1 MWNSLRT
8 VLLLV
13 ALVVI
18 GLMAINFLTNIVPIL
33 ITAVAAFVL
42 GRLSVNY
49 DLMGVVRG
57 LLNRRQPAPKATTV
71 VEGSASRTTTTSK
84 PAATSKPTVTPV
96 DSSLKERQER
106 LKEADAPKQ
115 EALLDTD
122 FQIKTPEQIE
132 AEARAREQELTKK
145 AEAPSPDAVAA
156 ALEERKKRLLGGQ

>member
-33 ITAVAAFVL
+33 ITAAAAFVL

-71 VEGSASRTTTTSK
+71 VEGTAL
-84 PAATSKPTVTPV
+84 VTPV
-96 DSSLKERQER
+96 DASLKERQER
-106 LKEADAPKQ
+106 LKEAEAPKQ
-115 EALLDTD
+115 AALLDTD

-132 AEARAREQELTKK
+132 AEARARELELAKK

-156 ALEERKKRLLGGQ
+156 ALEARKKRLLGGQ

>member
-33 ITAVAAFVL
+33 ITAAAAFVL

-71 VEGSASRTTTTSK
+71 VEGTALVK
-84 PAATSKPTVTPV
+84 PAATPTATVIPV
-96 DSSLKERQER
+96 DASLKERQER
-106 LKEADAPKQ
+106 LKEAEAPKQ
-115 EALLDTD
+115 DALLDTD

-156 ALEERKKRLLGGQ
+156 ALEARKKRLLGGQ

>member
-33 ITAVAAFVL
+33 ITAAAAFVL

-71 VEGSASRTTTTSK
+71 VEGTALVK
-84 PAATSKPTVTPV
+84 PAATPTATVTPV
-96 DSSLKERQER
+96 DASLKERQER
-106 LKEADAPKQ
+106 LKEAEAPKQ
-115 EALLDTD
+115 DALLDTD
-122 FQIKTPEQIE
+122 FQIKTP
-132 AEARAREQELTKK
+132 RTSRSRLPSRSRPKP
-145 AEAPSPDAVAA
+145 APVN
-156 ALEERKKRLLGGQ
+156 RN

>member
-8 VLLLV
+8 VLLVV

-57 LLNRRQPAPKATTV
+57 LLNRRQPAPKATSV
-71 VEGSASRTTTTSK
+71 VAGSATAKPVATSK
-84 PAATSKPTVTPV
+84 PAAAPV
-96 DSSLKERQER
+96 DTTLKERQER
-106 LKEADAPKQ
+106 LKEAEAPKQ
-115 EALLDTD
+115 EVLLDTS
-122 FQIKTPEQIE
+122 FEVKSPEQIE
-132 AEARAREQELTKK
+132 AEARAREQELIQK
-145 AEAPSPDAVAA
+145 AQAPSPDAVAA

>member
-33 ITAVAAFVL
+33 ITAAAAFVL

-71 VEGSASRTTTTSK
+71 VEGTALAK
-84 PAATSKPTVTPV
+84 PAATPTATVTPV
-96 DSSLKERQER
+96 DASLKERQER
-106 LKEADAPKQ
+106 LKEAEAPKQ
-115 EALLDTD
+115 DALLDTD

-132 AEARAREQELTKK
+132 AEARARELELAKK

-156 ALEERKKRLLGGQ
+156 ALEARKKRLLGGQ